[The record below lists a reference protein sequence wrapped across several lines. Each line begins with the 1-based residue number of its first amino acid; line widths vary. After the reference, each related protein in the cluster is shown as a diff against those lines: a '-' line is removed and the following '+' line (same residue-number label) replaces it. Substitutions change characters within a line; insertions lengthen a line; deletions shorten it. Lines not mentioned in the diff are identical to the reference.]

1 MKPVTKILNDRDKIL
16 FEKALKFYFFAR
28 QRGVSTLPEDLARR
42 ISYSGTVA
50 YSLIITFV
58 KENALKIEYMDF
70 LNQEWKHLRSVEPA
84 FFNDLQVKPDEIDE
98 LELSETVELNFFD
111 EDEGLYL
118 LLRYIPENNT
128 VTLAPGSR
136 T

>member
-1 MKPVTKILNDRDKIL
+1 MNPVVKILNDRDKIL

-28 QRGVSTLPEDLARR
+28 QRGVNELPEDLAQR

-70 LNQEWKHLRSVEPA
+70 LNEEWKNLRSVKPS
-84 FFNDLQVKPDEIDE
+84 FFKSLQVKPDEIDE
-98 LELSETVELNFFD
+98 LELSETVELSFFD
-111 EDEGLYL
+111 EDEGMDLML
-118 LLRYIPENNT
+118 QYIPKECIVRLT
-128 VTLAPGSR
+128 PGS
-136 T
+136 